1 MHQLTL
7 LWAILLI
14 SLSLSAQSKKKLTPD
29 NYKSW
34 NRIKDVKIA
43 TNGSKVLYT
52 LSGERTNKELH
63 IYNTR
68 SKDTY
73 IEIANKEISKLTGIK
88 TLLENSYPKFSLTNC
103 IAFGD
108 NYNDIEM
115 LMAVKVGVAVQNAK
129 EEVLAIADDVT
140 DSNHNDGVAKSLHKH
155 ID

>member
-1 MHQLTL
+1 MCMGDKEELDFVMEILQKTHKDQLH
-7 LWAILLI
+7 
-14 SLSLSAQSKKKLTPD
+14 
-29 NYKSW
+29 
-34 NRIKDVKIA
+34 
-43 TNGSKVLYT
+43 LY
-52 LSGERTNKELH
+52 
-63 IYNTR
+63 R

-140 DSNHNDGVAKSLHKH
+140 DSNHNDGVAARPGRPRE
-155 ID
+155 